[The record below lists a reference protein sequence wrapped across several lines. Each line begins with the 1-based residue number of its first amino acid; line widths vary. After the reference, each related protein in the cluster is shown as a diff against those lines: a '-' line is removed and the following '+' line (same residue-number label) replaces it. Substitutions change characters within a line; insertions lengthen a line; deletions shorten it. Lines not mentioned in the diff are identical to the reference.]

1 MKEFMKDLYEA
12 MGGKHL
18 STWLVQV
25 AVWAIIILALPMAT
39 WLSTQDTE
47 AAKTSFKV
55 VFDLLLSPFLIYFA
69 NFFVFGPLLFSI
81 DEKEART
88 FRLYNKLSNRTR
100 YLIFALCNLIAI
112 PLFNSKFFMIWWH
125 RNPNPSDPSAAEG
138 RTDQAH
144 GSRTRLAEKP
154 DQPALP
160 LQHVEQYFQPDAD
173 RS

>member
-88 FRLYNKLSNRTR
+88 FRLYNKLSNLRCST
-100 YLIFALCNLIAI
+100 A
-112 PLFNSKFFMIWWH
+112 S
-125 RNPNPSDPSAAEG
+125 SS
-138 RTDQAH
+138 
-144 GSRTRLAEKP
+144 
-154 DQPALP
+154 
-160 LQHVEQYFQPDAD
+160 
-173 RS
+173 